1 MERLF
6 VKTNYTPYMLQRVG
20 GFLNNQR
27 GTAMFVALM
36 MLSLGTGLGLLA
48 FQVSSTELMISNYS
62 EYELASTYLAE
73 SGVEQVLSWV
83 SHPERSPNEDFFRKL
98 PTTDCSN
105 PNGEVDFSLFSS
117 DLDDAKW
124 PFSALEELEEM
135 GKIDYIRLYKPLHA
149 DGICTVEVRSV
160 SKKGA
165 VKTVRVELTRSPMW
179 PMTAGVQGM
188 GNPAIASPVWVHWG
202 GIRYTGEAHLG
213 SSVDR
218 IPALNPD
225 PPSAIRY
232 QDDTV
237 NEDPWMEIHV
247 EEKISKP
254 SPPDNNGSTPFN
266 DRDNVYQK
274 ESDVVLDTFDLNE
287 IKRIVMEYGEY
298 YVVSPDGHLEQN
310 GVDKGTFD
318 EIFPPGASE
327 YRLVWIDV
335 DPDSSTSPITLEG
348 GDYKGYFYFSG
359 DVIIE
364 GNQAGK
370 IVEAASP
377 PWPTPTSPPQPVSL
391 NNVNLDG
398 LLYVQGEIDL
408 NGPFSVYGAVF
419 AGQGFSGDGAGHLEV
434 WYNNDFRSATYSGL
448 PSIVLL
454 KGTWRTLSMP
464 DV

>member
-1 MERLF
+1 MKKR
-6 VKTNYTPYMLQRVG
+6 VTPQIPGLMGRIYK
-20 GFLNNQR
+20 NQR
-27 GTAMFVALM
+27 GTAMFVAIM

-124 PFSALEELEEM
+124 PFSALKELEEM

-149 DGICTVEVRSV
+149 DGICTIEVKSI
-160 SKKGA
+160 SGKGA
-165 VKTVRVELTRSPMW
+165 AKTVRVELTRSPMRSV
-179 PMTAGVQGM
+179 TAGVQGK
-188 GNPAIASPVWVHWG
+188 GNPAVASPVWVHWG
-202 GIRYTGEAHLG
+202 EIRYSGQANLG
-213 SSVDR
+213 KSIKR
-218 IPALNPD
+218 IPDLEPGQPNEY
-225 PPSAIRY
+225 SYR
-232 QDDTV
+232 DTADNV
-237 NEDPWMEIHV
+237 DSWMEIHV
-247 EEKISKP
+247 EEKISQP
-254 SPPDNNGSTPFN
+254 FPPDNNGSTPFN

-274 ESDVVLDTFDLNE
+274 ENDVALDTFDLSE
-287 IKRIVMEYGEY
+287 IKRIVMRYGDY

-318 EIFPPGASE
+318 DVFSPATPQ
-327 YRLVWIDV
+327 YRLAWIDV
-335 DPDSSTSPITLEG
+335 NQDSSTEPIVIDG
-348 GDYKGYFYFSG
+348 RSYKGYFYFSG

-364 GNQAGK
+364 GDQVGQS
-370 IVEAASP
+370 VEAASP
-377 PWPTPTSPPQPVSL
+377 PWPTPASPPQPVNL

-419 AGQGFSGDGAGHLEV
+419 AGQGFSGDGAGLLEV